1 MKILTNTV
9 IYWTPLM
16 CILSKAVSA
25 FIWLCILHIKII
37 FDKTKQIYLTI
48 EANTTCSC
56 NVIMYTSRDDKIE
69 VIEQNA
75 AEDIISQDY
84 TAMITNIIWVS
95 PQVQMYN
102 TTALPTINNVS
113 FLQKCQFRASTKL
126 KLIHL
131 HVYVKFPVVKQKFT
145 MKFKQQCSIQ
155 FMYYSTLNC
164 QPTFIQLVEG
174 TLR

>member
-56 NVIMYTSRDDKIE
+56 NVIMHTSRDDKIE

-75 AEDIISQDY
+75 AEDIIS
-84 TAMITNIIWVS
+84 
-95 PQVQMYN
+95 
-102 TTALPTINNVS
+102 
-113 FLQKCQFRASTKL
+113 
-126 KLIHL
+126 
-131 HVYVKFPVVKQKFT
+131 
-145 MKFKQQCSIQ
+145 
-155 FMYYSTLNC
+155 
-164 QPTFIQLVEG
+164 
-174 TLR
+174 